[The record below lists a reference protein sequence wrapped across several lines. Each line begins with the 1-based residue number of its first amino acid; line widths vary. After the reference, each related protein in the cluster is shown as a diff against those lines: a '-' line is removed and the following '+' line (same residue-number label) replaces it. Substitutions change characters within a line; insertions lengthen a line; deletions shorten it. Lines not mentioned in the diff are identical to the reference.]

1 MVLDMFRYE
10 GVEVVVS
17 YFPVWEMFFSMHV
30 LSNPEHHLTRRK
42 WVEAKEKSYPDL
54 IKEIRDLGEV
64 TDSWI
69 LIIDSEKWSEI
80 RQMEIV
86 EMLHF
91 FRNKNIYQWN
101 EWVKRSVGKE
111 MSVKERNRILDIV
124 EKYYK
129 CVFKNEEMILRPYLV
144 RILQEEKEKYLICNN
159 EFSVRNYFSDSIF
172 AGMGTKSS
180 TNFSTNTCSCAV
192 SKCGDRASEF
202 SRKLFADIT
211 GFSSFI
217 CLFGNWRSMV
227 YLDGTEFS

>member
-144 RILQEEKEKYLICNN
+144 RILQKEKEKCLKEGLWNWCGNVHSRLKIKQDTIVYKKNQEYGFEKKALNKI
-159 EFSVRNYFSDSIF
+159 FITASTSAVWYPLSALRVRRSV
-172 AGMGTKSS
+172 
-180 TNFSTNTCSCAV
+180 
-192 SKCGDRASEF
+192 
-202 SRKLFADIT
+202 
-211 GFSSFI
+211 
-217 CLFGNWRSMV
+217 
-227 YLDGTEFS
+227 